1 MTSYTTPVTG
11 AAPNKLVRI
20 EDFDAAINTA
30 LALEAAAR
38 ATAIQ
43 AVLASNSTIYATVSA
58 GLAATAEGG
67 TFVVAAPDGNGVK
80 VYREVSGAAVLLTT
94 LQADAG
100 LARQYAEA
108 AAASAAAAARF
119 DPDNFQPIN
128 SRLTALSGLPAPS
141 ARAALIGTAAGG
153 YTNRGRARR
162 VLLMPSQSNYQNQNA
177 VSWTPP
183 PNLFVWN
190 GGAGGVTGTAF
201 EPCPNYKITVPIAIA
216 ARLAE
221 QDPDTDYYLVVV
233 ATGGTGIRAT
243 VGMDYI
249 WSTSTSG
256 DPGTGAVALD
266 AGGTGIRYSETDADG
281 YLRFFG
287 TTSLDRTT
295 DTGGLARVE
304 VIADPTIYV
313 TLDVTGARVDG
324 GAYLSQAC
332 TISASASWPPANGTP
347 VRLYPAR
354 HWIREVMRV
363 NCEAALTALGL
374 TGADRKFDAV
384 YWWHYEADLP
394 YQIPYAGRDFDDFM
408 AYVGQWTD
416 GSTRWVHILPWPN
429 YATAMPAV
437 RAFWAMLSRK
447 CAENSTQRDVISLEA
462 SAASDWGDSN
472 NVHVVGADGKF
483 RIGRLIADAARAG
496 GGGHAYASGA
506 WVPTATLGANA
517 TAATPVLCL
526 YQRVG
531 DFVHVAGRIIAQA
544 SAVDNSTV
552 VYLTPPVPSVFR
564 DADDGAGVVT
574 SSRTESGRLGTAYVG
589 GVDVLALT
597 WQCKSTALHDI
608 YFSGMY
614 AIR

>member
-1 MTSYTTPVTG
+1 MSGVNSPNLVSAALLDSVLGNRNSTTVKTSINDLAAQLAASPAMTGLVGDRQPASPRLDALA
-11 AAPNKLVRI
+11 AAP
-20 EDFDAAINTA
+20 
-30 LALEAAAR
+30 
-38 ATAIQ
+38 
-43 AVLASNSTIYATVSA
+43 
-58 GLAATAEGG
+58 
-67 TFVVAAPDGNGVK
+67 P
-80 VYREVSGAAVLLTT
+80 
-94 LQADAG
+94 
-100 LARQYAEA
+100 
-108 AAASAAAAARF
+108 
-119 DPDNFQPIN
+119 
-128 SRLTALSGLPAPS
+128 PS
-141 ARAALIGTAAGG
+141 ARAAIIGTAAGG

-162 VLLMPSQSNYQNQNA
+162 VLLMPSQSNFENHNA

-183 PNLFVWN
+183 PNLFVWD
-190 GGAGGVTGTAF
+190 GGVGGVTGTAF
-201 EPCPNYKITVPIAIA
+201 KACPNYKVTVPLAIA

-243 VGMDYI
+243 VGMDYT

-266 AGGTGIRYSETDADG
+266 GGGTGIRYSDTDADG
-281 YLRFFG
+281 YLRFGG

-304 VIADPTIYV
+304 VIADPSIYV
-313 TLDVTGARVDG
+313 TLDVTGAYVDG
-324 GAYLSQAC
+324 GAYRSQAC
-332 TISASASWPPANGTP
+332 TISASASWPPATGTP

-384 YWWHYEADLP
+384 YWWHYEAELTYP
-394 YQIPYAGRDFDDFM
+394 IPYAGRDFDDFM
-408 AYVGQWTD
+408 SYVGQWTD
-416 GSTRWVHILPWPN
+416 GSTRWVNILPWPHH
-429 YATAMPAV
+429 ATAMPTI
-437 RAFWAMLSRK
+437 RAFWAMISRK
-447 CAENSTQRDVISLEA
+447 SAENSTQRDVISLEA
-462 SAASDWGDSN
+462 SAASDWGDGN
-472 NVHVVGADGKF
+472 NVHVVGADGRF
-483 RIGRLIADAARAG
+483 RIGRLIADAAKAG

-517 TAATPVLCL
+517 AAATPVLCL

-531 DFVHVAGRIIAQA
+531 DFVHVSGRITAQA
-544 SAVDNSTV
+544 SAADADTV
-552 VYLTPPVPSVFR
+552 VYLTTPVPSVFR
-564 DADDGAGVVT
+564 GGVDGAGVVT

-597 WQCKSTALHDI
+597 WQCKSTTLHDI